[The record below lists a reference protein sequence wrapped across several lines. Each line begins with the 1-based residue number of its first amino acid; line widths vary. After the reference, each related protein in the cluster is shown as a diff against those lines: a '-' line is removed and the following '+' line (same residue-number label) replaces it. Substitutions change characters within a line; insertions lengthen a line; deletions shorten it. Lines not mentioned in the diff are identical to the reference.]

1 MLGLDQT
8 GFGWGD
14 RLLVMLYVVLGAI
27 LAWFIVQQ
35 AGSVFFYQMFTPE
48 ALMWACARGLFL

>member
-1 MLGLDQT
+1 LDQT